1 MAEEWRLQQ
10 WAQGRDVPEF
20 EKHTVETEAPE
31 KDWLRPARVPGSP
44 QRLLKWE
51 RVCV

>member
-1 MAEEWRLQQ
+1 M
-10 WAQGRDVPEF
+10 PEF

-51 RVCV
+51 RVCVLGRVQSGRCWWA